1 MTCILSILSKT
12 VRILAKRKTASSMC
26 SQTYVIHRP
35 RVVLNTEHT
44 VFPNTYKPRQVN
56 NIFSARKQGL
66 GLTTNP
72 FGFMDKME
80 KYRPMPE
87 PIRLHDLQ
95 NSASHALRKKYKDV
109 YHIVYR
115 QSLSLAFVKLKPKIN
130 LLFYFI
136 YIFIWLRHKPHQQ
149 ERFNTQK
156 IETES
161 IHSPK
166 RKVKD
171 SAF

>member
-1 MTCILSILSKT
+1 
-12 VRILAKRKTASSMC
+12 
-26 SQTYVIHRP
+26 
-35 RVVLNTEHT
+35 
-44 VFPNTYKPRQVN
+44 
-56 NIFSARKQGL
+56 
-66 GLTTNP
+66 
-72 FGFMDKME
+72 MDKME
-80 KYRPMPE
+80 KYDPMPE

-95 NSASHALRKKYKDV
+95 NSASRAPRKNLYKDV

-115 QSLSLAFVKLKPKIN
+115 QRDKRLSLAFVKLKPKIN

-156 IETES
+156 IETEG
-161 IHSPK
+161 IYSPK